1 MATFSDWVE
10 GARLRTLPAAAAPV
24 CVGACAAAHLGS
36 FSLLRSA
43 LALAVALFLQVG
55 VNYANDY
62 SDGVRGTDEHR
73 VGPQRLT
80 GGGLASPRQVL
91 AAALGCFA
99 AAGIL
104 GLTLV
109 ALSGT
114 WWLIAAG
121 ACAVVAAWFYTGGR
135 RPYGY
140 MGVGLS
146 ELMVFMFFGLMAG
159 VGTTWTQAYAAPW
172 WLWIAASCL
181 GLLSVAMLMV
191 NNIRDIATDTVS
203 GKRTL
208 AVRMGD
214 RGSRLFFAGCVWVP
228 IGVFAVLA
236 AVVDLPFST
245 FCAVVAAM
253 LYAMAACSLS
263 APVLGGAQGRDLI
276 RVLKHL
282 GLVTLGWAL
291 LVSAF
296 LVLG

>member
-1 MATFSDWVE
+1 
-10 GARLRTLPAAAAPV
+10 
-24 CVGACAAAHLGS
+24 
-36 FSLLRSA
+36 
-43 LALAVALFLQVG
+43 
-55 VNYANDY
+55 
-62 SDGVRGTDEHR
+62 
-73 VGPQRLT
+73 
-80 GGGLASPRQVL
+80 
-91 AAALGCFA
+91 
-99 AAGIL
+99 
-104 GLTLV
+104 
-109 ALSGT
+109 
-114 WWLIAAG
+114 
-121 ACAVVAAWFYTGGR
+121 
-135 RPYGY
+135 
-140 MGVGLS
+140 
-146 ELMVFMFFGLMAG
+146 
-159 VGTTWTQAYAAPW
+159 
-172 WLWIAASCL
+172 
-181 GLLSVAMLMV
+181 MLMV

-236 AVVDLPFST
+236 AVVDLPFRT